1 MKVRDVFFHEIYKKT
16 KHGEDIVIVSSDIGA
31 PSLDDYRRDFP
42 NRFIN
47 VGIGV
52 FRASVGGEKGGCICL
67 KPFPGDPC
75 V

>member
-47 VGIGV
+47 VGTV
-52 FRASVGGEKGGCICL
+52 SYTNMTLPTTPYV
-67 KPFPGDPC
+67 
-75 V
+75 